1 MDQEQVS
8 HNDSETLAI
17 DLRGQSCP
25 FPLISAL
32 KQLGALETNGFGS
45 AKFLDILV
53 DCPPSIE
60 NIPLE
65 TGKRGYRSEV
75 VKMETNEWRIRIFL
89 ADRKE
94 KSGGP

>member
-1 MDQEQVS
+1 MSQDQQT
-8 HNDSETLAI
+8 NGDSETLSI

-32 KQLGALETNGFGS
+32 KKLEEIETNGFGP

-60 NIPLE
+60 NIPLQ

-75 VKMETNEWRIRIFL
+75 EETEANEWRIRIFL
-89 ADRKE
+89 DDRKA
-94 KSGGP
+94 KS